1 MPDDDELERKFRK
14 LAVEHAETRWLAL
27 RLDDDVKEM
36 RQDIRAIRATQG
48 EHTAVLNEH
57 TAVLNEHT
65 AVLNEHTAVLNEHT
79 AVLNEHTVLLNS
91 HSAVLTEHTARFD
104 SIDSQLRSLTQLVGE
119 ALHRL
124 PGDPEDGEPSGRAE
138 ER

>member
-65 AVLNEHTAVLNEHT
+65 AVLNEHT
-79 AVLNEHTVLLNS
+79 VLLNE

>member
-36 RQDIRAIRATQG
+36 RQDIRAIRATQSEHTAVLNG
-48 EHTAVLNEH
+48 HTAVLNEH
-57 TAVLNEHT
+57 TAVLTEHTAVLTEHT
-65 AVLNEHTAVLNEHT
+65 AVLNGHT
-79 AVLNEHTVLLNS
+79 
-91 HSAVLTEHTARFD
+91 AVLTEHTARFD

-124 PGDPEDGEPSGRAE
+124 PGDPEDGEPPGR
-138 ER
+138 

>member
-65 AVLNEHTAVLNEHT
+65 AVLNEHT
-79 AVLNEHTVLLNS
+79 VLLNE

-124 PGDPEDGEPSGRAE
+124 PGDPADGEPSGRAE